1 MYFHQFPHFRIFHLP
16 QSDVSVWKMKLH
28 KEITDELTKV
38 VLAGYS
44 QKLQQERAVL
54 LPHAVSVFLDNYS
67 HAKEYKELYLELGD
81 GAVKF
86 SARCM
91 VNEPTNCHT

>member
-1 MYFHQFPHFRIFHLP
+1 MP
-16 QSDVSVWKMKLH
+16 QSDVSLWKMKLYE
-28 KEITDELTKV
+28 EITDELTRV

-54 LPHAVSVFLDNYS
+54 LPHAVSVFLDNYP
-67 HAKEYKELYLELGD
+67 HAKDYKELYLELGD

-91 VNEPTNCHT
+91 VNI